1 MKVSLIVGV
10 EHLQGRGLQLRLVE
24 SKQDAEFFEIHL
36 EPVAVAQGATD
47 GRPPYIDWD
56 AERLKSQT
64 RPRDRIYALYAG
76 DWPTP
81 EDRERARKRA
91 QEAAGALGEDPGVVM
106 DREREAL
113 RQRQAEAYCKLESR
127 LCHVGA
133 TIEARGMFPNDGF
146 HTSETYGEK
155 ALRWIE
161 KLLRVSDHEI

>member
-36 EPVAVAQGATD
+36 EPVAPI
-47 GRPPYIDWD
+47 PPPFPGV
-56 AERLKSQT
+56 KSNL
-64 RPRDRIYALYAG
+64 DEGHRIYALYAG

-91 QEAAGALGEDPGVVM
+91 SALGEDPGVVM
-106 DREREAL
+106 DRAREAL
-113 RQRQAEAYCKLESR
+113 HKRQAEAYCKLAKR
-127 LCHVGA
+127 LRDIGT

-161 KLLRVSDHEI
+161 QLLKVSDHET